1 MTSVR
6 GIVNLLSTK
15 NKVAPLKVVTLPRFE
30 LLVVFLFV
38 VVEIGRVG

>member
-15 NKVAPLKVVTLPRFE
+15 NKVAPLKVATLPRFE
-30 LLVVFLFV
+30 LLVVGLLV
-38 VVEIGRVG
+38 VVESGRVG